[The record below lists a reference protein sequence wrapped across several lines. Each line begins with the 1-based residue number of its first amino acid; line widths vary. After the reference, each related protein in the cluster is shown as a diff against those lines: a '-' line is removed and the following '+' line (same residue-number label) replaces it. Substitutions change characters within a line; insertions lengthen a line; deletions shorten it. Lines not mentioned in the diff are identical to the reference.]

1 MTAAERR
8 EHEQLLQRD
17 RELMAFI
24 TTLQESLD
32 SLVKQYEELSKQNQ
46 ELREII
52 AQLTEQLKAQTAQA
66 TELNEKLAQRKR
78 NSHNSSKPPS
88 SDGYGKPNPKSQRPT
103 NTGLK
108 PGGQKG
114 HAGNSMKIEN
124 EVDETK
130 LHYPSVCVNCPRRSE
145 CAGRVKDS
153 RYEVDIIIRRNIIC
167 HKQMEMECPLS
178 GEKICGEFPKNVT
191 GTKQYGPN
199 LQAFAVGLS
208 SVGAV
213 SVDRIQKLIAEGF
226 GIDPSTGTIQ
236 NFINSCA
243 HKLAQTKECISDQIK
258 KQKVINA
265 DETGV
270 RVNGHLGWIHSYSS
284 GPWVLYAYNRKRG
297 EKAMEDI
304 GFLPSLEDAVLVH
317 DFWSPYFKYRAIL
330 HAMCCSHLDR
340 ELIYAYESTK
350 QEWADALM
358 KLLIEINV
366 EKTELQA
373 QGENAFLP
381 DKWVE
386 YTTRYDAHVLEGLE
400 MNPIPPKDA
409 HKRGKQ
415 KKGKIRCLLERFRD
429 YKNEILRFATD
440 WDVPFTNNEAEQN
453 IRFTKVKVKVAGCFR
468 SEHGAD
474 DFATI
479 MSYTKTAAKHGIGFF
494 TAIREAIMGNSL
506 ALVQSWA

>member
-1 MTAAERR
+1 MSSEERR
-8 EHEQLLQRD
+8 EFERLQQREQ
-17 RELMAFI
+17 ELMAVI
-24 TTLQESLD
+24 AMLRGTLEGVVKQNESLQA
-32 SLVKQYEELSKQNQ
+32 LIE
-46 ELREII
+46 ELREQLRLQ
-52 AQLTEQLKAQTAQA
+52 AEQTAELTE
-66 TELNEKLAQRKR
+66 KLEQRKR

-103 NTGLK
+103 NTGRK
-108 PGGQKG
+108 PGGQNG
-114 HAGNSMKIEN
+114 HTGNSMKIEN
-124 EVDETK
+124 EVDESK
-130 LHYPSVCVNCPRRSE
+130 PHYPAECERCPHRDE
-145 CAGRVKDS
+145 CTGRVKDR

-167 HKQMEMECPLS
+167 HEQMEMECPLC
-178 GEKICGEFPKNVT
+178 GKKICGEFPQNVT

-208 SVGAV
+208 SIGAV
-213 SVDRIQKLIAEGF
+213 SVDRIKKLFDEGF

-243 HKLAQTKECISDQIK
+243 HKLAQTRECISDQIK

-340 ELIYAYESTK
+340 ELVYAYESTK

-366 EKTELQA
+366 EKAALQA
-373 QGENAFLP
+373 WGKNAFLP
-381 DKWVE
+381 DK
-386 YTTRYDAHVLEGLE
+386 
-400 MNPIPPKDA
+400 
-409 HKRGKQ
+409 
-415 KKGKIRCLLERFRD
+415 
-429 YKNEILRFATD
+429 
-440 WDVPFTNNEAEQN
+440 
-453 IRFTKVKVKVAGCFR
+453 
-468 SEHGAD
+468 
-474 DFATI
+474 
-479 MSYTKTAAKHGIGFF
+479 
-494 TAIREAIMGNSL
+494 
-506 ALVQSWA
+506 